1 MGKKQKPRPADA
13 STESPSAKKKR
24 CSIPDVAD
32 MGGLMAGGRAE
43 PKPVLDDKVH
53 IYLYEYAKQA
63 SVYSDNI
70 YGTGKLWVALMFTAR
85 RPSPLYKNKRAI
97 ELYGEAASKDEDPPP
112 PDSETLAM
120 RYHALNQFVWNKTVD
135 PDGIGWKRGSMG
147 WYIAEDHIK
156 DFFMYF
162 DDLMAW
168 RKDYQDEEFEKIGG
182 DNISIVIHMLSNATF
197 NLVLHQGHDELQCG
211 FEILKEDEQMMSLFE
226 LPPPHFPS
234 RIVVLTFELL
244 GPKKAHAVFS
254 GNTKPFQMNF
264 VRREIKGAVKKINS
278 TDAYGEYYR
287 VKEYISLEDEMKCVG
302 VLRDLFENCLLSSP
316 VVVRLKSTHHDKEQ
330 LQKIMANF
338 KSASNI
344 RIEL

>member
-1 MGKKQKPRPADA
+1 M
-13 STESPSAKKKR
+13 
-24 CSIPDVAD
+24 
-32 MGGLMAGGRAE
+32 
-43 PKPVLDDKVH
+43 
-53 IYLYEYAKQA
+53 
-63 SVYSDNI
+63 YSENI
-70 YGTGKLWVALMFTAR
+70 YGFGKLWVALMYTAR
-85 RPSPLYKNKRAI
+85 RPSPLYKTRKTI
-97 ELYGEAASKDEDPPP
+97 DLYGEHASTDDDPPP
-112 PDSETLAM
+112 RNLETVALQYKAM
-120 RYHALNQFVWNKTVD
+120 HQFVWKNTQD
-135 PDGIGWKRGSMG
+135 PDDIGWKKGCTG
-147 WYIAEDHIK
+147 WYIEEDHIK
-156 DFFMYF
+156 NFLMYF

-168 RKDYQDEEFEKIGG
+168 RKEYHDDEFEKIGG
-182 DNISIVIHMLSNATF
+182 DNISIVIHMQSNATF
-197 NLVLHQGHDELQCG
+197 DLVLHQEKDELQCA
-211 FEILKEDEQMMSLFE
+211 FEILEEDVMTTSPFE